1 MDKANS
7 VVLRR
12 HASGNGDLLAGP
24 AGIGVDSSAGR
35 MASPWKLRSQIFRG
49 KSQSQGRAAIY
60 TAGKKGSW
68 AALRRIGTA
77 PTRG

>member
-1 MDKANS
+1 
-7 VVLRR
+7 
-12 HASGNGDLLAGP
+12 
-24 AGIGVDSSAGR
+24 